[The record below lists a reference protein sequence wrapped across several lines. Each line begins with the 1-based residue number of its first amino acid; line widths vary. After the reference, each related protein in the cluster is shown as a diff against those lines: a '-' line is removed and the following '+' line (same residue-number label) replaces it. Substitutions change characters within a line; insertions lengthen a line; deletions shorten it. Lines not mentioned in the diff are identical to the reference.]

1 MRGCVLDASALLA
14 LLKQESGSEQ
24 VATCIKE
31 GAFMSSV
38 NLSEVVAKFSEAD
51 VPEAVI
57 HEILDILGLMI
68 VDFDGTFAY
77 EVGLLRQ
84 LTRQAGLSFG
94 DPALLSLAKRQDF
107 PAVRKDRGSADLLF

>member
-1 MRGCVLDASALLA
+1 M
-14 LLKQESGSEQ
+14 LKQESGSEQ

-84 LTRQAGLSFG
+84 LTRQAGFSFC
-94 DPALLSLAKRQDF
+94 DRACLSLAKRQKL
-107 PAVRKDRGSADLLF
+107 PAETRERSWEKLLLCLNGQV

>member
-68 VDFDGTFAY
+68 VDFDGPFAY
-77 EVGLLRQ
+77 EVGLLRP
-84 LTRQAGLSFG
+84 LTRQAGFFLVERACLV
-94 DPALLSLAKRQDF
+94 PAKPLNL
-107 PAVRKDRGSADLLF
+107 PAGRKDRALENL